1 MTRTTRHAPDEQH
14 GAPHRLTVTG
24 PARGTGRH
32 AASPARAAPTP
43 GCPVNSHTEWD
54 PLEEV
59 IVGRLEHA
67 TIPTSHVTVTSNVAR
82 ALRPLFALVGGLRYP
97 SAIRAPAQRELDGF
111 IALLEREG
119 IRVRRPD
126 PVDHRRR
133 FRTPRWSSRG
143 FCSACP
149 RDGFLVLGDEIL
161 ETPMAWP
168 SRHFEADAYRSLFKE
183 YFASGARWS
192 AAPRPTL
199 GPELFDHRF
208 TAPKD
213 DEPLRYVVNEHEPV
227 FDAADFVRCGRD
239 LFAQRSNVTN
249 HAGIEWLRR
258 HLGERYRVH
267 EIETRCRLPMHI
279 DTTFMPLAPGRV
291 LVNPA
296 YLDVDR
302 LPKVL
307 RSWEILVAPQP
318 DPVRGRLLRITSM
331 CGEWLSMNV
340 LMLDPRRVVV
350 ESGQSAM
357 IKALERWGFEPLP
370 CPFAHYAAFGGS
382 FHCAT
387 LDVRRRGR
395 LESYFESSSS

>member
-1 MTRTTRHAPDEQH
+1 M
-14 GAPHRLTVTG
+14 
-24 PARGTGRH
+24 
-32 AASPARAAPTP
+32 
-43 GCPVNSHTEWD
+43 NSHTEWD

-279 DTTFMPLAPGRV
+279 DTTFMPLAPGKA
-291 LVNPA
+291 LINPENIVREQLPA
-296 YLDVDR
+296 ALDDWDCR
-302 LPKVL
+302 Y
-307 RSWEILVAPQP
+307 APQP
-318 DPVRGRLLRITSM
+318 VIKGVLELSSV
-331 CGEWLSMNV
+331 WLTMNV
-340 LMLDPRRVVV
+340 LMLDPRRVLV
-350 ESGQSAM
+350 EATQEPLMEMLDA
-357 IKALERWGFEPLP
+357 WGFTPVP
-370 CPFAHYAAFGGS
+370 CPFMSYYVYGGG

-387 LDVRRRGR
+387 LDIRRRGELR
-395 LESYFESSSS
+395 SYCK